1 MSGQTKQKNS
11 SRSSTAAGM
20 VISSVRSAPRVRE
33 NRPAAAT
40 SPAGSPGDRASATGT
55 AMPDPWVDHVVG
67 QVGAQVDQ
75 DDDGGEDQHDA
86 LHERHVPVVD
96 RPQ

>member
-1 MSGQTKQKNS
+1 MCGQTKQKKS
-11 SRSSTAAGM
+11 SNSSTAAGI
-20 VISSVRSAPRVRE
+20 VISSVRSAPRARE

-40 SPAGSPGDRASATGT
+40 SPPGSAGDSASATGT
-55 AMPDPWVDHVVG
+55 AMADPRVEHVVG
-67 QVGAQVDQ
+67 QVGGQVGQ

-86 LHERHVPVVD
+86 LDQRDVPVVD